1 MAKSAVHVVNGG
13 DEYLNSLTLRRL
25 LHDISAELPDME
37 RIDVDAS
44 SADAYTFMES
54 VSPSLLSDGAIV
66 RVDNLENSS
75 DDFMNALET
84 FATEHRQ
91 RSIGDSVVICRKNA
105 GQKGSGFVNRLKK
118 AGAQIIDI
126 PQLKKDRDYRS
137 FITGECERYGR
148 YMTGDAMSLL
158 SGVLAGKT
166 GEIASMCEQLCMDFD
181 ENPLTVDTVAQYMV
195 NNPQVS
201 GFEVS
206 DKAMAGNLAGAI
218 VDMRNS
224 VAQGMAPIAII
235 GVLASHLRSIAK
247 VAAVESGQISQADA
261 KLTNTWLYNKAKRNL
276 RGWTS
281 QGLGRALQMC
291 AWADEQCK
299 RSGSDPLYAL
309 EKTLECITSH
319 GTVIV
324 EGMNS

>member
-1 MAKSAVHVVNGG
+1 MAKSAVYVVNGG

-25 LHDISAELPDME
+25 LHDISAELPHME
-37 RIDVDAS
+37 RIEMDA
-44 SADAYTFMES
+44 AHTDAYGFMEA

-66 RVDNLENSS
+66 RVDNLENST
-75 DDFMNALET
+75 DDFLKILEKYT
-84 FATEHRQ
+84 GDHKQ

-105 GQKGSGFVNRLKK
+105 GQKGSGIVNRLKK
-118 AGAQIIDI
+118 AGAEIIDI
-126 PQLKKDRDYRS
+126 PQLKKEKDYRS

-148 YMTGDAMSLL
+148 YMTADAMTLL

-166 GEIASMCEQLCMDFD
+166 GEIAAMCKQLCMDFD
-181 ENPLTVDTVAQYMV
+181 ENPITVTSVSQYMV

-247 VAAVESGQISQADA
+247 VAAVESGQISQAEA
-261 KLTNTWLYNKAKRNL
+261 GLTNTWLYNKAKRNL
-276 RGWTS
+276 RGWNS
-281 QGLGRALQMC
+281 AGLARAIQMC

-299 RSGSDPLYAL
+299 SSGGDPVYAL
-309 EKTLECITSH
+309 EKTLECITTH
-319 GTVIV
+319 GTAIV